1 MQNILEPQ
9 VYLNGQVSIDG
20 NKRGRT
26 GMLRAADPTVSLDV
40 VLIGKVVDMSMSTEN
55 GKENLWSGHERHGF
69 KHRR

>member
-20 NKRGRT
+20 NKRGGT

-40 VLIGKVVDMSMSTEN
+40 VITRKVVDRSMSTEN
-55 GKENLWSGHERHGF
+55 GKENLCSGHERQGL